1 MKFIKLLQE
10 GRVEDFSNKF
20 SNKFSQNQLTQII
33 ELSKRIPGNN
43 KYLMWLG
50 NVLDPTNFDG
60 VLEKL
65 EEVLP
70 KFDSIS
76 NNLDRKD
83 INQYR
88 SVEDLLDVLDKHE
101 NKSEL
106 KREVKKGADVVYED
120 DNFLVIS
127 PKTHEASCY
136 YGAGT
141 KWCTTMRDHPEYF
154 KSYTTSKISGNEGV
168 LFYFLD
174 KKKPTSDD
182 FYKVALHYRFSD
194 GNLDFRKP
202 NDKEIMSGWLLG
214 TNYLKGILG
223 KINEYIKSN
232 YSERHD
238 QFEKEREEKRE
249 AERQRN
255 YRKALVN
262 DELMSV
268 GLNYNS
274 LLNQSY
280 YNRDALIWPYSYDQ
294 EYEGKYAWALYT
306 HLLQSGQIDGH
317 TIDEIIEMQE
327 YSTRYSELEHALE
340 EDEENIEIKWDLEE
354 IAEILEKYNDKPD
367 VYNLVLISENYPI
380 YRFLNTNDYTIWE
393 IGKTSEISDEY
404 LNEYD
409 GEVRQVYYLD
419 TYFSVFR
426 IL

>member
-20 SNKFSQNQLTQII
+20 SNKFSQNQITQII

-70 KFDSIS
+70 KFDNIS

-88 SVEDLLDVLDKHE
+88 SVEDLLDVLDKNE

-106 KREVKKGADVVYED
+106 KREIKKGADVVYED

-141 KWCTTMRDHPEYF
+141 KWCTTMRDDPSPF
-154 KSYTTSKISGNEGV
+154 KTYTSKGSPEEGA

-182 FYKVALHYRFSD
+182 FYKVALHYRFID
-194 GNLDFRKP
+194 RLLDFRKP
-202 NDKEIMSGWLLG
+202 NDKKIMSGWLLG

-232 YSERHD
+232 YSERLDH
-238 QFEKEREEKRE
+238 FEKKREENRE
-249 AERQRN
+249 AGRQRN
-255 YRKALVN
+255 YREVLVN

-274 LLNQSY
+274 LLSQSY
-280 YNRDALIWPYSYDQ
+280 HNRDALIWPYSYDQ

-340 EDEENIEIKWDLEE
+340 EDEENIEIEWDLKE
-354 IAEILEKYNDKPD
+354 IAEILEEYNDKPD
-367 VYNLVLISENYPI
+367 VYNLVVISNENYPI

-409 GEVRQVYYLD
+409 GEVKQVYYLD